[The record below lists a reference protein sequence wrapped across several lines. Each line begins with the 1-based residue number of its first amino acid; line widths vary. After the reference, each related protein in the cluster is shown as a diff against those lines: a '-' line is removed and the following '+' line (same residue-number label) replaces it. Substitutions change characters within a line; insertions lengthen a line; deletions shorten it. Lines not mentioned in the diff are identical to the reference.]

1 MSQAGQG
8 GPSEQGDVARV
19 ARNTVWLTVARVG
32 GKALGM
38 PVGIILA
45 RALGPADFGAWATIS
60 SLVVILAVLSDG
72 GFHTLTVRDVSADPD
87 KSASFFNKT
96 LIARLILSL
105 AAALGLVAYGLTGWD
120 KGVPMWLFPIG
131 AALLFPEAII
141 RSGQAMLNGW
151 QRIDLAAKLSLGQGV
166 VWAGAVCGAVLLGG
180 GVVGAATAW
189 LAGHLIFAGAT
200 VVVIKPLMVGPGEPK
215 AETRP
220 PLTLFRQ
227 AFPYGLLT
235 VLHVLYSRVDVI
247 MLSSMTG
254 LAAAGVYGAA
264 LRLFEAGLIISSA
277 LAAALLPV
285 IARQLHDGL
294 IDRLLAGYGRAVR
307 LLTIVALPAALMTLF
322 FGGWIMNLFF
332 GSDFASSGPV
342 LTVLG
347 LSWIMAFINA
357 PLGAILASSTMMGRF
372 APWIAANTGLNVLLN
387 WWLIPVHGPVGAA
400 GATLICEITGL
411 VMQYWFARRVCG
423 QWPPL
428 VGPVLRPLLASAGLA
443 LVWGL
448 TAGAAGWEWLTL
460 PCGLVAYLILLFLV
474 KGLSGQ
480 DWRTARRIFARSPE
494 AVD

>member
-8 GPSEQGDVARV
+8 GPSERGDVARV

-45 RALGPADFGAWATIS
+45 RVLGPADFGAWATIS

-87 KSASFFNKT
+87 KSASFFNKI
-96 LIARLILSL
+96 LAARLILSL

-120 KGVPMWLFPIG
+120 QGVPLWLFPIG
-131 AALLFPEAII
+131 AALLFPEAIL
-141 RSGQAMLNGW
+141 RAGQAMLNGW
-151 QRIDLAAKLSLGQGV
+151 QRIDLAAKLSLGQGA
-166 VWAGAVCGAVLLGG
+166 VWSGAVCGAVLLGG
-180 GVVGAATAW
+180 GVVGAAIAW

-200 VVVIKPLMVGPGEPK
+200 MIVIKPIMAGAGKLK

-247 MLSSMTG
+247 MLSSMAG

-264 LRLFEAGLIISSA
+264 LRLFEAGLIVSSA

-285 IARQLHDGL
+285 ISRQLHDGL
-294 IDRLLAGYGRAVR
+294 IDRLLAGHGQAIR
-307 LLTIVALPAALMTLF
+307 LLIIIALPAALMTAFYGDWIMGLF
-322 FGGWIMNLFF
+322 FGP
-332 GSDFASSGPV
+332 DFASSGLV

-347 LSWIMAFINA
+347 LSWIPAFINA
-357 PLGAILASSTMMGRF
+357 PLGTILASSTMMGRF

-387 WWLIPVHGPVGAA
+387 WRLIPLYGPAGAA

-411 VMQYWFARRVCG
+411 AMQYWFAKQVCG

-428 VGPVLRPLLASAGLA
+428 IGPILRPALAAAGLA
-443 LVWGL
+443 LLWGL
-448 TAGAAGWEWLTL
+448 TSGAAGWEWLTL
-460 PCGLVAYLILLFLV
+460 LGGLVAYTALLFLV
-474 KGLSGQ
+474 KGLGGE
-480 DWRTARRIFARSPE
+480 DWRTARRIFGRSPE
-494 AVD
+494 AA